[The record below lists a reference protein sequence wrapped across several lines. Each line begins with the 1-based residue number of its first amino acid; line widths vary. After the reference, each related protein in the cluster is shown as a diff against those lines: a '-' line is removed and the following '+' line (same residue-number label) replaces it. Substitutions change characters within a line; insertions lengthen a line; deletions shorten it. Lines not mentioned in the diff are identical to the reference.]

1 MISYQS
7 IVDKIIAFYDNHL
20 QVKKVGSDF
29 KEQMGNFATKDEKYP
44 LVYVVPTG
52 VTPYENVSI
61 FNLEIY
67 CFDIIQMDRANITT
81 ILSDTQQI
89 LQDLYLEFTFSDD
102 YDFDIDGQ
110 PTFIPLNNDL
120 LDYAAGWQMN
130 ISVVIPSWTNCPI
143 PKKIYTAYSQ
153 ALEWDSIPPQNTIT
167 FFCNGVQ
174 WDVQTGIPSGE
185 IGAFVAMCNANAE
198 GSDFTQYGTYFDNG
212 DNRVR
217 LEMPYNVYN
226 TFCPN
231 GEVTLE
237 ITAI

>member
-7 IVDKIIAFYDNHL
+7 IVDKITAFYDNHA
-20 QVKKVGSDF
+20 QVEKVGSDF
-29 KEQMGNFATKDEKYP
+29 KEQMVNFATKDEKYP
-44 LVYVVPTG
+44 LVYVVPSG
-52 VTPYENVSI
+52 VTPYQNVSI
-61 FNLEIY
+61 FNIELY

-110 PTFIPLNNDL
+110 PIFIPLNNDL

-130 ISVVIPSWTNCPI
+130 LSVVIPSWTNCPI

-153 ALEWDSIPPQNTIT
+153 VIDPETFNSNSIA

-174 WDVQTGIPSGE
+174 WDVQTGIASGDLTN
-185 IGAFVAMCNANAE
+185 FVAMCNANAQD
-198 GSDFTQYGTYFDNG
+198 SNFTQYGTYFDNG

-217 LEMPYNVYN
+217 LEMPYHVYN
-226 TFCPN
+226 TFCPG

-237 ITAI
+237 ITTI

>member
-29 KEQMGNFATKDEKYP
+29 KEQMGNFATADEKYP
-44 LVYVVPTG
+44 LVFVVPSG
-52 VTPYENVSI
+52 VTPYENVTI

-110 PTFIPLNNDL
+110 PIFIPLNNDL

-130 ISVVIPSWTNCPI
+130 ISVVIKSWTNCQI
-143 PKKIYTAYSQ
+143 PEQYS
-153 ALEWDSIPPQNTIT
+153 
-167 FFCNGVQ
+167 
-174 WDVQTGIPSGE
+174 
-185 IGAFVAMCNANAE
+185 
-198 GSDFTQYGTYFDNG
+198 
-212 DNRVR
+212 
-217 LEMPYNVYN
+217 
-226 TFCPN
+226 
-231 GEVTLE
+231 
-237 ITAI
+237 

>member
-7 IVDKIIAFYDNHL
+7 IVDKITTFYDNHL

-29 KEQMGNFATKDEKYP
+29 KEQMVNFATADEKYP
-44 LVYVVPTG
+44 LIYVVPTG
-52 VTPYENVSI
+52 VTPSENVTT

-110 PTFIPLNNDL
+110 PIFIPLNNDL

-130 ISVVIPSWTNCPI
+130 LSVVIPSWTNCPI

-153 ALEWDSIPPQNTIT
+153 VIDFSNEPSQNSIA
-167 FFCNGVQ
+167 FYCNGVQ
-174 WDVQTGIPSGE
+174 WDVQTGVYSGE
-185 IGAFVAMCNANAE
+185 MGAFVAMCNTNAQ

-212 DNRVR
+212 DNRLR
-217 LEMPYNVYN
+217 LEMPYHVYN

-237 ITAI
+237 ITDI

>member
-7 IVDKIIAFYDNHL
+7 IVDKITTFYDNHL

-29 KEQMGNFATKDEKYP
+29 KEQMVNFATKDEKYP
-44 LVYVVPTG
+44 LVYIVPTG
-52 VTPYENVSI
+52 VTPYENVTT
-61 FNLEIY
+61 FNLELY

-130 ISVVIPSWTNCPI
+130 LSVVIPSWTNCQI
-143 PKKIYTAYSQ
+143 PAIYTAYSQ
-153 ALEWDSIPPQNTIT
+153 ELDLDFFVSDSIA

-174 WDVQTGIPSGE
+174 WDVQTGTLEDE
-185 IGAFVAMCNANAE
+185 IGAFVAMCNANAN
-198 GSDFTQYGTYFDNG
+198 GSDFTQYGTYFYNG

-217 LEMPYNVYN
+217 LEMPYHVYN

-237 ITAI
+237 IIL

>member
-1 MISYQS
+1 MIIYQP
-7 IVDKIIAFYDNHL
+7 IVDKITAFYDNHA
-20 QVKKVGSDF
+20 QVEKVGSDF
-29 KEQMGNFATKDEKYP
+29 KEQMVNFATKDEKYP
-44 LVYVVPTG
+44 LVYVVPSG
-52 VTPYENVSI
+52 VTPYQNVSI
-61 FNLEIY
+61 FNIEVY

-110 PTFIPLNNDL
+110 PIFIPLNNDL

-130 ISVVIPSWTNCPI
+130 LSVVIKSWTNCPI

-153 ALEWDSIPPQNTIT
+153 VIIFDELPPQNSII

-174 WDVQTGIPSGE
+174 WDVETGLLS
-185 IGAFVAMCNANAE
+185 ANMFDFVAMCNANAE

-217 LEMPYNVYN
+217 LEMPYHVYN

-231 GEVTLE
+231 GEVTMQIE
-237 ITAI
+237 QI

>member
-7 IVDKIIAFYDNHL
+7 IVDKITAFYDNHA

-29 KEQMGNFATKDEKYP
+29 KEQMVNFATKDEKYP
-44 LVYVVPTG
+44 LVYVVPSG

-61 FNLEIY
+61 FNIEVY

-110 PTFIPLNNDL
+110 PIFIPLNNDL

-130 ISVVIPSWTNCPI
+130 LSVVIPSWTNCPI

-153 ALEWDSIPPQNTIT
+153 AIDPEDFEANSIA

-174 WDVQTGIPSGE
+174 WDIQTGFYTGDFT
-185 IGAFVAMCNANAE
+185 AFIEYCNTNGNE
-198 GSDFTQYGTYFDNG
+198 SDFTQYGTYFDNG
-212 DNRVR
+212 DNRIR
-217 LEMPYNVYN
+217 LEMPYHVYN
-226 TFCPN
+226 TFCPG

-237 ITAI
+237 ITTI

>member
-7 IVDKIIAFYDNHL
+7 IVDKITAFYDNHA

-29 KEQMGNFATKDEKYP
+29 KEQMVNFATKDEKYP
-44 LVYVVPTG
+44 LVYVVPSG
-52 VTPYENVSI
+52 VTPYENVTI
-61 FNLEIY
+61 FNIELY

-110 PTFIPLNNDL
+110 PIFIPLNNDL

-130 ISVVIPSWTNCPI
+130 LSVVIPSWTNCPI

-153 ALEWDSIPPQNTIT
+153 AVEWDSVPPQNTIT
-167 FFCNGVQ
+167 FYCNGVQ
-174 WDVQTGIPSGE
+174 WDVQTTIQAGSITN
-185 IGAFVAMCNANAE
+185 FVENCNLDLE
-198 GSDFTQYGTYFDNG
+198 GDFTQYGTYFDNG

-237 ITAI
+237 IEQI

>member
-7 IVDKIIAFYDNHL
+7 IVDKITTFYDSHL

-29 KEQMGNFATKDEKYP
+29 KEQMVNFATKDEKYP
-44 LVYVVPTG
+44 LVYIVPTG
-52 VTPYENVSI
+52 VTPSENVTT
-61 FNLEIY
+61 FNLELY

-130 ISVVIPSWTNCPI
+130 ISVVIKSWTNCQI
-143 PKKIYTAYSQ
+143 PKIYTAYSQ
-153 ALEWDSIPPQNTIT
+153 AVDWDNVPPQNTIT

-174 WDVQTGIPSGE
+174 WDVQTGLLSGD
-185 IGAFVAMCNANAE
+185 ITNFIAMCNANAQ

>member
-7 IVDKIIAFYDNHL
+7 IVDKIIAFYNNHL

-29 KEQMGNFATKDEKYP
+29 KEQMGNFATADEKYP

-52 VTPYENVSI
+52 VTPYENVTI

-130 ISVVIPSWTNCPI
+130 ISVVIKSWTNCQI
-143 PKKIYTAYSQ
+143 PKIYTAYSQ
-153 ALEWDSIPPQNTIT
+153 AVDWDNVPPQNTIT

-174 WDVQTGIPSGE
+174 WDVQTGLLSGD
-185 IGAFVAMCNANAE
+185 ITNFVNSCNTNAQ

-212 DNRVR
+212 DGRVR

>member
-7 IVDKIIAFYDNHL
+7 IVDKITTFYDSHL

-29 KEQMGNFATKDEKYP
+29 KEQMVNFATKDEKYP
-44 LVYVVPTG
+44 LVYIVPTG
-52 VTPYENVSI
+52 VTPSENVTT
-61 FNLEIY
+61 FNLELY

-89 LQDLYLEFTFSDD
+89 LQDLYLEFTFSND

-130 ISVVIPSWTNCPI
+130 LSVVIPSWTNCQI
-143 PKKIYTAYSQ
+143 PKIYTAYSQ
-153 ALEWDSIPPQNTIT
+153 VTDPESFDFNTIT

-174 WDVQTGIPSGE
+174 WDVQTTISTGSITN
-185 IGAFVAMCNANAE
+185 FVENCNLNLQ
-198 GSDFTQYGTYFDNG
+198 GDFTQYGTYFDNG
-212 DNRVR
+212 DGRVR
-217 LEMPYNVYN
+217 LEMPNHVYN

-231 GEVTLE
+231 GEVTLQIE
-237 ITAI
+237 QI

>member
-7 IVDKIIAFYDNHL
+7 IVDKITAFYDNHA

-29 KEQMGNFATKDEKYP
+29 KEQMVNFATKDEKYP

-52 VTPYENVSI
+52 VTPSENVTV

-153 ALEWDSIPPQNTIT
+153 VIDPDNFASQSIV

-174 WDVQTGIPSGE
+174 WDIQTTYLTGYFTDFIE
-185 IGAFVAMCNANAE
+185 YCNTNAD

-212 DNRVR
+212 DNRIR
-217 LEMPYNVYN
+217 LEMPYHVYN
-226 TFCPN
+226 TFCPG

-237 ITAI
+237 IIVPI

>member
-7 IVDKIIAFYDNHL
+7 IVDKITTFYDNHL

-29 KEQMGNFATKDEKYP
+29 KEQMVNFATKDEKYP

-52 VTPYENVSI
+52 VTPYENVTI

-153 ALEWDSIPPQNTIT
+153 VIDPYDFIADSIA

-174 WDVQTGIPSGE
+174 WDIQTTIYTGSFTNFITD
-185 IGAFVAMCNANAE
+185 CNTNAQ
-198 GSDFTQYGTYFDNG
+198 GSNFTQYGTYFDNG
-212 DNRVR
+212 DNRIR
-217 LEMPYNVYN
+217 LEMPYHVYN

-237 ITAI
+237 ITVI

>member
-7 IVDKIIAFYDNHL
+7 IVDKITTFYDNHM

-29 KEQMGNFATKDEKYP
+29 KEQLFNFATIDEKYP
-44 LVYVVPTG
+44 IVYIVPTG
-52 VTPYENVSI
+52 VTPYENVTT

-130 ISVVIPSWTNCPI
+130 LSVVIPSWTNCQI
-143 PKKIYTAYSQ
+143 PAIYTAYSQ
-153 ALEWDSIPPQNTIT
+153 VIIFEDEPAQDSIA

-174 WDVQTGIPSGE
+174 WDYQTGVLSGE
-185 IGAFVAMCNANAE
+185 IGAFVAMCNANAN
-198 GSDFTQYGTYFDNG
+198 GSNFTQYGRYFDNG

-217 LEMPYNVYN
+217 LEMPYHVYN

-231 GEVTLE
+231 GEITLQ
-237 ITAI
+237 ILAI

>member
-7 IVDKIIAFYDNHL
+7 IVDKITAFYDNHA
-20 QVKKVGSDF
+20 QVEKVGSDF
-29 KEQMGNFATKDEKYP
+29 KEQMVNFATKDEKYP

-52 VTPYENVSI
+52 VTPYENVTI
-61 FNLEIY
+61 FTIELY

-110 PTFIPLNNDL
+110 PIFIPLNNDL

-130 ISVVIPSWTNCPI
+130 LSVVIPSWTNCPI

-153 ALEWDSIPPQNTIT
+153 AIDPETFNANSIT

-174 WDVQTGIPSGE
+174 WDVQTGTYSGD
-185 IGAFVAMCNANAE
+185 ITNFVAMCNANAE

-217 LEMPYNVYN
+217 LEMPYHVYN
-226 TFCPN
+226 TFCPG
-231 GEVTLE
+231 GEVTLQIE
-237 ITAI
+237 QI

>member
-7 IVDKIIAFYDNHL
+7 IVDKITTFYDNHL

-29 KEQMGNFATKDEKYP
+29 KEQMVNFATADEKYP
-44 LVYVVPTG
+44 G
-52 VTPYENVSI
+52 VTTYENVSI
-61 FNLEIY
+61 FTLEIY

-130 ISVVIPSWTNCPI
+130 ISIVIKSWTNCQI
-143 PKKIYTAYSQ
+143 NI
-153 ALEWDSIPPQNTIT
+153 I
-167 FFCNGVQ
+167 
-174 WDVQTGIPSGE
+174 
-185 IGAFVAMCNANAE
+185 
-198 GSDFTQYGTYFDNG
+198 
-212 DNRVR
+212 
-217 LEMPYNVYN
+217 
-226 TFCPN
+226 
-231 GEVTLE
+231 
-237 ITAI
+237 

>member
-7 IVDKIIAFYDNHL
+7 IVDKIVTFYDNHL

-29 KEQMGNFATKDEKYP
+29 KEQMVNFATKDEKYP
-44 LVYVVPTG
+44 LVYVVPKG
-52 VTPYENVSI
+52 VTPYENVTI
-61 FNLEIY
+61 FTIELY

-89 LQDLYLEFTFSDD
+89 LQDLYLEFTFSND

-130 ISVVIPSWTNCPI
+130 LSVVIPSWTNCQI
-143 PKKIYTAYSQ
+143 PKIYTAYSQ
-153 ALEWDSIPPQNTIT
+153 AFEWDSIPPQNTMT

-174 WDVQTGIPSGE
+174 WDVQTTIPAGS
-185 IGAFVAMCNANAE
+185 ITNFVENCNLDLE
-198 GSDFTQYGTYFDNG
+198 GDFTQYGTYFDNG

-217 LEMPYNVYN
+217 LEMPNNVYN

-231 GEVTLE
+231 GEITLQIE
-237 ITAI
+237 QI

>member
-7 IVDKIIAFYDNHL
+7 IVDKITAFYDNHL

-29 KEQMGNFATKDEKYP
+29 KEQMANFATADEKYP

-52 VTPYENVSI
+52 VTPSENVTT

-153 ALEWDSIPPQNTIT
+153 VIDPYDFIADSIA

-174 WDVQTGIPSGE
+174 WDIQTTIYTGSFTNFITD
-185 IGAFVAMCNANAE
+185 CNTNAQ
-198 GSDFTQYGTYFDNG
+198 GSNFTQYGTYFDNG
-212 DNRVR
+212 DNRIR
-217 LEMPYNVYN
+217 LEMPYHVYN

-237 ITAI
+237 ITVI